1 MKKKL
6 SFLQVLILL
15 ICTVLDSLIAKLASG
30 TPALRWLAL
39 GQSFGLSAA
48 TLDLGVLTLT
58 FGFTVSVTIASI
70 LGLIIAI
77 IICKYM
83 R

>member
-1 MKKKL
+1 MKQKL
-6 SFLQVLILL
+6 SFLQILVLLTGMLL
-15 ICTVLDSLIAKLASG
+15 GSLAAKLFVKI
-30 TPALRWLAL
+30 PALSWLAC
-39 GQSFGLSAA
+39 GQNLGLSTV

-58 FGFTVSVTIASI
+58 FGFTVSVTIAAI

-77 IICKYM
+77 LLCRYM